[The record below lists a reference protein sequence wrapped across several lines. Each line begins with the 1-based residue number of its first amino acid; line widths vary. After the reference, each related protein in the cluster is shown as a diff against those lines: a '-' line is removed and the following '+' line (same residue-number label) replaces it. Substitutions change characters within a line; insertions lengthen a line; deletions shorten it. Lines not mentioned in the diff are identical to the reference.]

1 MVATEPSALVERL
14 KATVL
19 DLVSLVA
26 GAEPSRL
33 AAEPAPGEWSAATV
47 LTHLADVEMVYGVRV
62 RMVLTADRPWL
73 AAILEGEWADRLA
86 HLEPAPKDSLQRWR
100 TLRDANLRVL
110 GSVTGGEW
118 AREGVHQERGTVTV
132 ADLARTWVEHDQAH
146 LGQIRRALA
155 GPA

>member
-1 MVATEPSALVERL
+1 MATTDPSAHVERL

-19 DLVSLVA
+19 DLVSLVS
-26 GAEPSRL
+26 GADPARL

-47 LTHLADVEMVYGVRV
+47 LAHLADIEMVYGLRL

-86 HLEPAPKDSLQRWR
+86 HLEPAAKDSLQRWR
-100 TLRDANLRVL
+100 IQRDANLRVL
-110 GSVTGGEW
+110 ASVTEGEW
-118 AREGVHQERGTVTV
+118 LREGVHQERGAVTV
-132 ADLARTWVEHDQAH
+132 ADLARNWVEHDQTH